1 MTIGCYYSS
10 FEIIQINKQ
19 DRMIQGIESVDH
31 YINLFFVKSVAMVT
45 FSLYLAVFLREDV
58 QNIRQRKAFKF
69 LIYLSFIFVIF
80 AWLYFQSETYNY
92 PQNYK
97 NKQAKH
103 KKSDFKRDWNI
114 FSTLKVIIVATLD
127 ALLLNIFIVWKI
139 FRIIDLPIG

>member
-1 MTIGCYYSS
+1 
-10 FEIIQINKQ
+10 
-19 DRMIQGIESVDH
+19 MIQGIESVDH

>member
-19 DRMIQGIESVDH
+19 ERMIQGIESVDH

-58 QNIRQRKAFKF
+58 QNIRKGKAFKF

-97 NKQAKH
+97 NKHVKH
-103 KKSDFKRDWNI
+103 KKSDVKRDWNI

-139 FRIIDLPIG
+139 VRIIDLPIG